1 MIDPVWIAPAI
12 IVAGVLGFLAGM
24 FGERDRRQQN
34 PVARILRDHE

>member
-12 IVAGVLGFLAGM
+12 IVAACLGFLAGM
-24 FGERDRRQQN
+24 FGERDRIRQN